1 MTLGPTEQGT
11 SAWAPARPAGPSRPE
26 RTPTGIAPVAA
37 AENPRLL
44 TADEVAGILRTSRDV
59 VYEMN
64 RKHRIP
70 GALRIGRRLLFRRDR
85 LLEWLRESSVSSL

>member
-1 MTLGPTEQGT
+1 MNDSPSAGHVHLGASSAGKPPTARETPMSIEAMTAME
-11 SAWAPARPAGPSRPE
+11 S
-26 RTPTGIAPVAA
+26 
-37 AENPRLL
+37 PRLL
-44 TADEVAGILRTSRDV
+44 TAEEVAGLLRTSREV

-85 LLEWLRESSVSSL
+85 LLEWLRGSSVSSL